1 MRSHTSP
8 IAPKLYRRACDAL
21 AADIAGGIIAPGTR
35 LTETAV
41 AGRFG
46 ISRAPARQAL
56 AELARLGHV
65 RKAEARGYDVVDGAA
80 PQARSPGT
88 DAAGAPPSGDPKIH
102 FLSSWELIYPD
113 IEIEIVSR
121 TSLAGWRINE
131 ALLAKHY
138 GVSRTVARDVVA
150 RLQQRGIVQ
159 KDDKGRWH
167 APALTSQHI
176 DELYEL
182 RWVLEPLALEK
193 AVPRLP
199 KGLLARM
206 RAHVEAALAA
216 TEVDGSTL
224 DALEQ
229 ELHVE
234 LLGHCGNASL
244 MRAISLPQALLVAH
258 HFLYRWTS
266 ELFDTEPFLPEHL
279 DIIACL
285 ERGDT
290 GAAGAA
296 LVDHLKISRQRAM
309 LRIQAVAEIIRPDE
323 LPYLERLEVG

>member
-1 MRSHTSP
+1 MCSQIKA
-8 IAPKLYRRACDAL
+8 IAPKLYRRACEVL
-21 AADIAGGIIAPGTR
+21 VADITGGVLCAGAR

-41 AGRFG
+41 AERFG

-56 AELARLGHV
+56 IELERMGHV
-65 RKAEARGYDVVDGAA
+65 RKAEARGYDVMA
-80 PQARSPGT
+80 PSGVATPVPASVEE
-88 DAAGAPPSGDPKIH
+88 SGDPKIH
-102 FLSSWELIYPD
+102 FLPSWELIYPD

-121 TSLAGWRINE
+121 TSLASWRINE
-131 ALLAKHY
+131 AVLARHY

-159 KDDKGRWH
+159 KDDKGRWY
-167 APALTSQHI
+167 APALTPKHI

-193 AVPRLP
+193 AATRLP
-199 KGLLARM
+199 EGLLARM
-206 RAHVEAALAA
+206 RIHIEAALAA
-216 TEVDGSTL
+216 VDEDGEAL

-234 LLGHCGNASL
+234 LLGHCGNDAL

-266 ELFDTEPFLPEHL
+266 ELFDSEPFLPEHL
-279 DIIACL
+279 EIVARL
-285 ERGDT
+285 EADDVA
-290 GAAGAA
+290 GAQAA
-296 LVDHLKISRQRAM
+296 LVHHLKISRQRAM
-309 LRIQAVAEIIRPDE
+309 LRIQAVAQVIEPDD
-323 LPYLERLEVG
+323 LPYLERLDPV